1 MENSKRREAEK
12 LSNFFSNVFNIEFMS
27 KIDEIINF
35 LTNDLNIKI
44 SVKKKELIFD
54 KFYPNIKNRILWF
67 LEIEND
73 TTYGG
78 ILNKKHY
85 EKMMTLSP
93 ETVIDIGIAP
103 SKLKEI
109 SFKDDIDTLKEY
121 YDNENYFEDKDIEYF
136 DLINT
141 DTFAS
146 IK

>member
-1 MENSKRREAEK
+1 MP
-12 LSNFFSNVFNIEFMS
+12 VV
-27 KIDEIINF
+27 DEILNF

-44 SVKKKELIFD
+44 SEKKKELIFD

-78 ILNKKHY
+78 ILTKKHY

-121 YDNENYFEDKDIEYF
+121 FDNDEHYFEDKDIEYF
-136 DLINT
+136 DLINI

>member
-1 MENSKRREAEK
+1 MP
-12 LSNFFSNVFNIEFMS
+12 VV
-27 KIDEIINF
+27 DEILNF

-44 SVKKKELIFD
+44 SEKKKELVFD

-78 ILNKKHY
+78 ILTKKHY

-121 YDNENYFEDKDIEYF
+121 FDNDEHYFEDKDIEYF
-136 DLINT
+136 DLINI
-141 DTFAS
+141 DPFAS
-146 IK
+146 IIKN

>member
-1 MENSKRREAEK
+1 MLIIKDMP
-12 LSNFFSNVFNIEFMS
+12 VV
-27 KIDEIINF
+27 DEILNF

-44 SVKKKELIFD
+44 SEKKKELIFD

-121 YDNENYFEDKDIEYF
+121 FDNDEHYFEDKDIEYF
-136 DLINT
+136 DLINI
-141 DTFAS
+141 DPFAS
-146 IK
+146 IID

>member
-1 MENSKRREAEK
+1 MPI
-12 LSNFFSNVFNIEFMS
+12 V
-27 KIDEIINF
+27 DEILNF

-44 SVKKKELIFD
+44 SEKKKELVFD

-121 YDNENYFEDKDIEYF
+121 YDNEYYFEDRDIEYF
-136 DLINT
+136 DLINI
-141 DTFAS
+141 DPFAS
-146 IK
+146 IIKY

>member
-1 MENSKRREAEK
+1 MPI
-12 LSNFFSNVFNIEFMS
+12 V
-27 KIDEIINF
+27 DEILNF

-44 SVKKKELIFD
+44 SEKKKELIFD

-121 YDNENYFEDKDIEYF
+121 YDNDEHYFEDKDIEYF
-136 DLINT
+136 DLINI

-146 IK
+146 MID

>member
-1 MENSKRREAEK
+1 
-12 LSNFFSNVFNIEFMS
+12 MS

-44 SVKKKELIFD
+44 SIKKKELIFD

>member
-1 MENSKRREAEK
+1 MP
-12 LSNFFSNVFNIEFMS
+12 VV
-27 KIDEIINF
+27 DEILNF

-44 SVKKKELIFD
+44 SGKKKELIKN
-54 KFYPNIKNRILWF
+54 KFYPDIKNRILWF
-67 LEIEND
+67 LEIENE

-121 YDNENYFEDKDIEYF
+121 YDNEHYFEDRDIKYF
-136 DLINT
+136 DLINI
-141 DTFAS
+141 DPFAS
-146 IK
+146 IIKN

>member
-1 MENSKRREAEK
+1 
-12 LSNFFSNVFNIEFMS
+12 MS

-44 SVKKKELIFD
+44 SIKKKELIFD

-93 ETVIDIGIAP
+93 ETVIDIGIVP

>member
-1 MENSKRREAEK
+1 MPI
-12 LSNFFSNVFNIEFMS
+12 V
-27 KIDEIINF
+27 DEILNF

-44 SVKKKELIFD
+44 SEKKKELVFD

-121 YDNENYFEDKDIEYF
+121 FDNDEYYFEDKDIEYF
-136 DLINT
+136 DLINI
-141 DTFAS
+141 DPFAS
-146 IK
+146 IKISAIQA

>member
-1 MENSKRREAEK
+1 MP
-12 LSNFFSNVFNIEFMS
+12 VV
-27 KIDEIINF
+27 DEILNF

-44 SVKKKELIFD
+44 SEKKKELIFD
-54 KFYPNIKNRILWF
+54 KFYPDIKDRILWF

-78 ILNKKHY
+78 ILTKKHY

-121 YDNENYFEDKDIEYF
+121 YDNEHYFEDKDIEYF
-136 DLINT
+136 DLINI

>member
-1 MENSKRREAEK
+1 
-12 LSNFFSNVFNIEFMS
+12 MS

>member
-1 MENSKRREAEK
+1 MNMSVVDR
-12 LSNFFSNVFNIEFMS
+12 VIEF
-27 KIDEIINF
+27 I
-35 LTNDLNIKI
+35 TNDLNIKI
-44 SVKKKELIFD
+44 SNKKKKLIFD

-121 YDNENYFEDKDIEYF
+121 YDNEYYFEDRDIEYF
-136 DLINT
+136 DLINI
-141 DTFAS
+141 DPFAS
-146 IK
+146 IIKN